1 MKHIIKSNLYLIF
14 WADKFFGAVV
24 LAMLVAPVIILQGHF
39 SAYAVG
45 IILSVFFAL
54 LKFNSTVSSS
64 RHDKVNASVPVEKEL
79 IVISRFFTAAIVT
92 DMFTLAAIGV
102 AVWANTKKVLYDSN
116 KIDLALRKIIVEIH
130 TPVSGIV
137 AGLIFGILISVIISS
152 VYLYFWS
159 KFEHEK
165 YNLYFTMTI
174 LIFAFAI
181 KPLLEGIT
189 DAGISM
195 IWVNLILLLIAVP
208 AVWVSLSMSVVAFG
222 KREF

>member
-1 MKHIIKSNLYLIF
+1 MKHMIKSNLYLIF
-14 WADKFFGAVV
+14 WADKYFGAVV
-24 LAMLVAPVIILQGHF
+24 IAMLVAPVIILQGHF
-39 SAYAVG
+39 SAYAIG
-45 IILSVFFAL
+45 LILSVFFAL

-102 AVWANTKKVLYDSN
+102 SVWANIKKVFYDSN
-116 KIDLALRKIIVEIH
+116 KIELALRKIVVEIH

-137 AGLIFGILISVIISS
+137 AGLIFGILVSVIISS
-152 VYLYFWS
+152 AYLYLWS

-165 YNLYFTMTI
+165 YNLYFTMTVM
-174 LIFAFAI
+174 IFAFAI

-195 IWVNLILLLIAVP
+195 IWVNLILLLVAVP
-208 AVWVSLSMSVVAFG
+208 AVWISLSISFMAFG

>member
-1 MKHIIKSNLYLIF
+1 MKHMIKSNLYLIF
-14 WADKFFGAVV
+14 WADKYFGAVV
-24 LAMLVAPVIILQGHF
+24 IAMLVAPVIILQGHF
-39 SAYAVG
+39 SAYAIG
-45 IILSVFFAL
+45 LILSVFFAL

-102 AVWANTKKVLYDSN
+102 SVWANIKKVFYDSD
-116 KIDLALRKIIVEIH
+116 KVELALRKIVVEIH
-130 TPVSGIV
+130 TPVSGII

-152 VYLYFWS
+152 VYLYLWS

-165 YNLYFTMTI
+165 YNLYFTMTVM
-174 LIFAFAI
+174 IFAFVI
-181 KPLLEGIT
+181 KPLLEGIA

-195 IWVNLILLLIAVP
+195 IWFNLILMLVAVP
-208 AVWVSLSMSVVAFG
+208 TVWVSLSRSMDAFG
-222 KREF
+222 KRDF

>member
-14 WADKFFGAVV
+14 WADKYFGAAV
-24 LAMLVAPVIILQGHF
+24 LAMLVAPVMILQGHF

-45 IILSVFFAL
+45 LILSVFFAL

-102 AVWANTKKVLYDSN
+102 AAWANTKKVLYDSD
-116 KIDLALRKIIVEIH
+116 KIDLALRKIVVEIH
-130 TPVSGIV
+130 TPVSGII

-165 YNLYFTMTI
+165 YNLYFTMTVM
-174 LIFAFAI
+174 IFAFAI

-195 IWVNLILLLIAVP
+195 IWVNLILLLISVP

>member
-14 WADKFFGAVV
+14 WADKYFGAVV
-24 LAMLVAPVIILQGHF
+24 IAMLVAPVIILQGHF

-45 IILSVFFAL
+45 LILSVFFAL

-92 DMFTLAAIGV
+92 DIFTLAAIGV

-137 AGLIFGILISVIISS
+137 AGLIFGILISVIISA
-152 VYLYFWS
+152 VYLYLWS

-195 IWVNLILLLIAVP
+195 IWVNLILMLVAVP

>member
-14 WADKFFGAVV
+14 WADKYFGAVV
-24 LAMLVAPVIILQGHF
+24 IAMLVAPVIILQGHF

-45 IILSVFFAL
+45 LILSVFFAL

-102 AVWANTKKVLYDSN
+102 AVWANTKKVLYDSD

-137 AGLIFGILISVIISS
+137 AGLIFGILISVIISA
-152 VYLYFWS
+152 VYIYLWS
-159 KFEHEK
+159 KYEHEK

-195 IWVNLILLLIAVP
+195 IGVNLILMLIAVP

>member
-14 WADKFFGAVV
+14 WADKYFGAVV
-24 LAMLVAPVIILQGHF
+24 IAMLVAPVIILQGHF

-45 IILSVFFAL
+45 LILSVFFAL
-54 LKFNSTVSSS
+54 LKFNSTVASSK
-64 RHDKVNASVPVEKEL
+64 HDKVNASVPVEKEL

-102 AVWANTKKVLYDSN
+102 AVWANTKKVFYDSN
-116 KIDLALRKIIVEIH
+116 KVDLALRKIVVEIH
-130 TPVSGIV
+130 TPVSGII

-152 VYLYFWS
+152 VYLYLWS
-159 KFEHEK
+159 KYVHEK
-165 YNLYFTMTI
+165 YNLYFTMTVM
-174 LIFAFAI
+174 IFAFAI

-208 AVWVSLSMSVVAFG
+208 AVWISLSRSIEAFG
-222 KREF
+222 EREF